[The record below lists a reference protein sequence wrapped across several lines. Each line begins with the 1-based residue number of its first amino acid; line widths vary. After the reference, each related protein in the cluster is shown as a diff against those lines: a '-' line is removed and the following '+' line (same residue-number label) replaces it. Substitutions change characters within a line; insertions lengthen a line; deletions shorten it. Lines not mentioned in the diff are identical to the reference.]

1 VLLLLQGTSEFV
13 QMLGSRVRSQRRR
26 RSRVDTRRR
35 RRRGHHVT
43 LQGQGTDMSP
53 EWFGILLLGVL
64 FVAIFIGFPIA
75 FTLIAVA
82 AIGGYAM
89 LGPLA
94 LHLMTLQVFSV
105 MRDPTL
111 ASVPSSCSWAS
122 CSSNRASWNGCFAAF
137 SSRSRRCAARSTSRC
152 S

>member
-1 VLLLLQGTSEFV
+1 
-13 QMLGSRVRSQRRR
+13 
-26 RSRVDTRRR
+26 
-35 RRRGHHVT
+35 
-43 LQGQGTDMSP
+43 MSP

-111 ASVPSSCSWAS
+111 ARCRFSCSGLPARQSGWMS
-122 CSSNRASWNGCFAAF
+122 VSRRAADVRVSARLARLAVLATATIFAAATGIVGC
-137 SSRSRRCAARSTSRC
+137 R
-152 S
+152 